1 MSYIKV
7 NIGGTE
13 RGLSFKMGTLRHIG
27 ELTANDP
34 LVFANSNGLAGQYGF
49 FKTIVH
55 AGLLANC
62 DAKGVEPDFTDADV
76 TRWVD
81 DIDAAEAS
89 RIIGEF
95 TKAYSVPGQEA
106 QGDPR
111 S

>member
-7 NIGGTE
+7 HLGGKE

-34 LVFANSNGLAGQYGF
+34 LVFANQNGLSGQYGF

-62 DAKGVEPDFTDADV
+62 YAKGVEPDFTEGDI
-76 TRWVD
+76 TKWVD

-89 RIIGEF
+89 RIVGEF
-95 TKAYSVPGQEA
+95 TKAYSVPGQEVQA
-106 QGDPR
+106 DTR